1 MRKRMRKRM
10 ERPGKK
16 IVLMTLLFGGLLA
29 TPLAGVAAASGD
41 IALVGAVKS
50 ADIDA
55 VRALLEGGADANTRQ
70 PDGATALHWAV
81 HRGNGEAVQLLIRA
95 GADLNAR
102 NDLGVTPISV
112 ACANGDG
119 AMVEMLLDA
128 GADAHAA
135 LGTGESAL
143 MTCSRTGSREGVRA
157 LLDRGADAN
166 AKESE
171 KNQTALMWAVS
182 QKHPEVARLLVEHGA
197 EIRARSKG
205 GSTAMMF
212 AARVGA
218 VDSARVLLEAGA
230 DVNEAIA
237 VESTYNPPNPYELGG
252 NDAPDAADALA
263 QAIEAAGVQPEED
276 LQETMTPLLMAAASG
291 HEEMAIFLLS
301 RGADP
306 NARDPHGATALHYS
320 MLEGIASMSGV
331 SLANYVSHLFR
342 PNMRDLVKELLAKG
356 ADPDARIEGAV
367 PVAGR
372 GAKAA
377 TGATAF
383 LLAAASADAYTMRVL
398 SENGANPLMA
408 TEGNTTALLAAAGV
422 GRVQDFTESEE
433 TEALEAVKLAVALGG
448 DVNAVNE
455 MERGAL
461 HGASNLGGDSIIE
474 FLGGVGADL
483 EIKDIYQQTP
493 LSIAAGVHLPWTPKG
508 DELGEVVREETAALL
523 LRLGATP
530 LDTPGYFTPVEEDSD
545 AYRMNPRR
553 TVPGITIPD

>member
-1 MRKRMRKRM
+1 MRKGLDRLGNRF
-10 ERPGKK
+10 
-16 IVLMTLLFGGLLA
+16 ILATLMFGGPM
-29 TPLAGVAAASGD
+29 TGVVTASGD
-41 IALVGAVKS
+41 IALVGAVKNT
-50 ADIDA
+50 DINA
-55 VRALLEGGADANTRQ
+55 LRELLEDGADVNTRQ

-81 HRGNGEAVQLLIRA
+81 HRGNQEMVQLLTAA

-102 NDLGVTPISV
+102 NELGVSPISV
-112 ACANGDG
+112 ACANGEG
-119 AMVEMLLDA
+119 VIVKILVDA

-143 MTCSRTGSREGVRA
+143 MTCSRTGSREGVQA
-157 LLDRGADAN
+157 LLDQGADAN
-166 AKESE
+166 AMESE

-182 QKHPEVARLLVEHGA
+182 QKHPEVARLLIKYGA
-197 EIRARSKG
+197 NIGTRSRG
-205 GSTAMMF
+205 GSTPMMF

-218 VDSARVLLEAGA
+218 VDSARVLLDAGA

-252 NDAPDAADALA
+252 NDAPDAANALA
-263 QAIEAAGVQPEED
+263 QAIQAASIQPNPEAEKEK
-276 LQETMTPLLMAAASG
+276 TMTPLLMAAASG

-301 RGADP
+301 RGGDP
-306 NARDPHGATALHYS
+306 HARDPHGATALHYAI
-320 MLEGIASMSGV
+320 LEGIASMSGV

-342 PNMRDLVKELLAKG
+342 PNMQKLVKELLARG

-383 LLAAASADAYTMRVL
+383 LLAAASADTYTMRML
-398 SENGANPLMA
+398 SENGANPLLA
-408 TEGNTTALLAAAGV
+408 TEENTTALLAAAGV
-422 GRVQDFTESEE
+422 GRVQDFTESEKVM
-433 TEALEAVKLAVALGG
+433 ALEAVKLAVALGAE
-448 DVNAVNE
+448 VNAVNE
-455 MERGAL
+455 MQRGAL
-461 HGASNLGGDSIIE
+461 HGASNLGGDPIIE
-474 FLGGVGADL
+474 FLVGKGANLDV
-483 EIKDIYQQTP
+483 KDIYQQTP

-508 DELGEVVREETAALL
+508 DELGEVVRPETTELL

-530 LDTPGYFTPVEEDSD
+530 LDTPGYFTPVEEGSD